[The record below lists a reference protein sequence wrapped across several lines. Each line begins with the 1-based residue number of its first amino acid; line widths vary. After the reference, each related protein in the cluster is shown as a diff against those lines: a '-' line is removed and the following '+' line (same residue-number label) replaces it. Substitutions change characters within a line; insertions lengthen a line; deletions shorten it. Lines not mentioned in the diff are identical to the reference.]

1 MYKLV
6 WTIKAGLCVVLVA
19 AMVHTVLVW
28 QSKKQGFGSVS
39 SAIGVEEPVY
49 PDSPDI
55 SSQPTTYD
63 ALAQS
68 DMFGSPV
75 PVSVPTPAPKPTPRV
90 PSRPMPSGPVRPIE
104 ERLGY
109 SVIGTITGSRAIA
122 RATFT
127 DPTEKSHLVCAI
139 DDQIGTATVLEI
151 YGDGVLLDFEGAQQR
166 LDVKK
171 KIPSSLP
178 APLSDPAPTHIP
190 PRKVTEVKRV
200 NNPMRER
207 IAQIEAFLGTVSL
220 AHFEVNGRIEGIQIK
235 NVDKLPEAQR
245 FGLKNDDVI
254 RYVNGQ
260 HLSSKQKAFQVFKK
274 ARSQSFIDIELERKG
289 RSKQLSFRIR

>member
-6 WTIKAGLCVVLVA
+6 WTIRAGLGVVLVVA
-19 AMVHTVLVW
+19 VTHTVLVW

-39 SAIGVEEPVY
+39 SAIGVEEPIY
-49 PDSPDI
+49 SDSTDT
-55 SSQPTTYD
+55 SGQPTTYD

-68 DMFGSPV
+68 DLFGAPV
-75 PVSVPTPAPKPTPRV
+75 PVPAAKPDPAPRPQVPTTPR
-90 PSRPMPSGPVRPIE
+90 PIAPVRPIE

-127 DPTEKSHLVCAI
+127 DPAEKSHLVCAI
-139 DDQIGTATVLEI
+139 GDEISTATVVEI
-151 YGDGVLLDFEGAQQR
+151 YADGVLLDFEGSQQR
-166 LDVKK
+166 LNVKK
-171 KIPSSLP
+171 KTSSTIPIP
-178 APLSDPAPTHIP
+178 PPDPAPARATG
-190 PRKVTEVKRV
+190 RKVTEVKRTK
-200 NNPMRER
+200 NPMRER
-207 IAQIEAFLGTVSL
+207 IAQIEAFLNTVSL
-220 AHFEVNGRIEGIQIK
+220 AHHEVNGSVDGIQIK
-235 NVDKLPEAQR
+235 NLDSLPEAKR

-274 ARSQSFIDIELERKG
+274 ARSQTFIDIELQRKG
-289 RSKQLSFRIR
+289 QNKQLSFRIK